1 MKTVRGHVNYL
12 PNNMYTRHDA
22 RRRCADSAVT
32 SVSIKMKVS
41 IISIDQ
47 KKYYPSTASIRVA
60 SAVQS
65 VTIAAPSMMIS
76 RGRASSPLPSPSP
89 PKKSSG
95 AINSTRVSTGEGN
108 LLPAAHRRHVAPRM
122 IIPVCRLARLFYPFG
137 GIHRHPLD
145 DDEAPPPN
153 KSFGLLA
160 RARAGRNFPPVP
172 VRRKRGA
179 EAGGGGRG
187 GGGENVRN
195 RQGASIAIE
204 SARIHGHLLERWCPN
219 FRFLPR
225 VRVPPARPLD
235 P

>member
-12 PNNMYTRHDA
+12 PDNMYTRHDA

-160 RARAGRNFPPVP
+160 RARARAGRNFPPVP

-187 GGGENVRN
+187 GGGR
-195 RQGASIAIE
+195 
-204 SARIHGHLLERWCPN
+204 ERTEPTRGIDRHRECANSRTP
-219 FRFLPR
+219 PR
-225 VRVPPARPLD
+225 EVVS
-235 P
+235 